1 MTSDLGLKTR
11 DPNNI
16 WTDSHFIH
24 SLIHFTITKTN
35 LILSN
40 QTPTSDLVDDL
51 VYVEIISRWSRPSIP
66 NEFTS
71 IAHLS
76 HKFAGYEPK
85 YYELLLSPLSIS
97 FSLRLI
103 TSTRTNS
110 VIELDHDGGRRSDRA
125 QLHAV
130 ERSTQI
136 WYILWR
142 RSTMT
147 LLKPWHAVVM
157 RWHRPNEIVY
167 LADLIVVTGV

>member
-1 MTSDLGLKTR
+1 MTSDLGLRTR

-16 WTDSHFIH
+16 WTDSYFI
-24 SLIHFTITKTN
+24 SFTNTFSITKTN

-51 VYVEIISRWSRPSIP
+51 VYIEIISRWSRPSIP

-85 YYELLLSPLSIS
+85 YYVLLPSPLSTS

-103 TSTRTNS
+103 TSTTTNS
-110 VIELDHDGGRRSDRA
+110 VIELDHDGGRRNDRA
-125 QLHAV
+125 RLHAV
-130 ERSTQI
+130 ARSTQI
-136 WYILWR
+136 RYILWR

-167 LADLIVVTGV
+167 LADLVVVTGV